1 MNIFLN
7 ILLSFVSSFLLL
19 VPVFSAWYYIKR
31 KAKEY
36 EEQR

>member
-7 ILLSFVSSFLLL
+7 ILLIFVSSFLAL
-19 VPVFSAWYYIKR
+19 VPIQMAWDSIKR

-36 EEQR
+36 E